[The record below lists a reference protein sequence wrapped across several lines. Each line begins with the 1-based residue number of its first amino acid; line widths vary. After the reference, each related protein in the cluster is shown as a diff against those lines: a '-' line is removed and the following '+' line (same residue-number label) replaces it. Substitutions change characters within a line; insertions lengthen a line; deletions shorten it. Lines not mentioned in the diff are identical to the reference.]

1 MKRFLASLLAL
12 LLLLPILACPAT
24 AETITIDTETATYE
38 EIVAAYE
45 LLKAAR
51 IAHLKATFAENHEV
65 QPLEGITFRSV
76 PWGSTR
82 AEAEALLGMPT
93 HDSGF
98 VYSNIKAIYIDGRGF
113 STFYKN
119 WTVAGYPVSTATLGF
134 IYPVLEGRRL
144 LDKELAIMCSGRYEI
159 ENIIDV
165 DAAMDDLTTKL
176 ISLYGPYT
184 NGRNSARIWMDSHGH
199 SVTLRLSDS
208 SIYLLYYHAD
218 RDALMN
224 AAAQAIA
231 AERAEQEELLRIQ
244 NQNNTDG
251 L

>member
-82 AEAEALLGMPT
+82 AEAEAILGPASGSRT
-93 HDSGF
+93 FVYSGF
-98 VYSNIKAIYIDGRGF
+98 VTIYTDGRGL
-113 STFYKN
+113 STYYN
-119 WTVAGYPVSTATLGF
+119 DESVAGYAVPQITLDYV
-134 IYPVLEGRRL
+134 YPVLDGKILR
-144 LDKELAIMCSGRYEI
+144 DDSLAVICSGRYVI
-159 ENIIDV
+159 EDV
-165 DAAMDDLTTKL
+165 GDMHAVMDDLTAKL
-176 ISLYGPYT
+176 STLYGSYT
-184 NGRNSARIWMDSHGH
+184 QSIHGRLWTDIKGNTITLQGGDT
-199 SVTLRLSDS
+199 SV
-208 SIYLLYYHAD
+208 YLLYYPSY
-218 RDALMN
+218 RDALLE